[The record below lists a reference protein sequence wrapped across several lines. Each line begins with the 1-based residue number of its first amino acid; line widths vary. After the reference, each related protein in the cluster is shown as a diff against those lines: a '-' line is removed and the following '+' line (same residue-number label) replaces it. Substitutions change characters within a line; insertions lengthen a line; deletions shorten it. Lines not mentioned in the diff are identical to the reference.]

1 MLKNLINKINPNTMS
16 YSNLFIIAIRALI
29 KNRLRAILTMLG
41 IIIGVASVIAM
52 LAIGEGSK
60 QKIRKEMSNMGTNL
74 LMIMPNFQRRGGVSL
89 GTSSS
94 MVLKYSDV
102 VALRNEATAIA
113 AVSPE
118 IRANGQ
124 VIYGNQNTQ
133 TTVYGASEEYLG
145 IKKLTIKSG
154 RIFTANETKNMSKV
168 CIIGQTVV
176 KNLFGAGADPIGL
189 SIRIKNLPFQV
200 IGTLVEKGESGMG
213 QDQDDLI
220 LAPYTTVQR
229 RLAAIDYINSIYV
242 SAVSEERSDEAQ
254 AQIEE
259 ILRRT
264 HKLKDADTEDF
275 RIMSQSELISTVSS
289 ITDVM
294 TYLLGAIAGI
304 SLLVGG
310 IGIMNIM
317 FVSVTERT
325 REIGL
330 RMSVGGRSR
339 DILKQF
345 LVESMLLSILGGV
358 MGVILGYLIAKVAGS
373 LMESPAVVKTQ
384 AVVLA
389 FAVCFVIGVFFGW
402 YPARKASNLNPIDA
416 LRYE

>member
-1 MLKNLINKINPNTMS
+1 MKYANLI
-16 YSNLFIIAIRALI
+16 LIAIRALI
-29 KNRLRAILTMLG
+29 RNKLRAFLTMLG

-60 QKIRKEMSNMGTNL
+60 QKIRGEISSMGTN
-74 LMIMPNFQRRGGVSL
+74 MVMVMPNMQRRGGVSL
-89 GTSSS
+89 GASSS

-102 VALRNEATAIA
+102 VALRNESVSLS

-118 IRANGQ
+118 VRASGQ

-133 TTVYGASEEYLG
+133 TTIYGVSEDYMS
-145 IKKLTIKSG
+145 IKKLEIKSG
-154 RIFTANETKNMSKV
+154 RLFNSGEVKSMAKV
-168 CIIGQTVV
+168 CVLGQTVV
-176 KNLFGAGADPIGL
+176 KNLFGASADPVGL
-189 SIRIKNLPFQV
+189 SIRVKNLPFLI
-200 IGTLVEKGESGMG
+200 IGILKDKGESGMG

-220 LAPYTTVQR
+220 IAPYTTVQR
-229 RLAAIDYINSIYV
+229 RLAAIDYINGIYA
-242 SAVSEERSDEAQ
+242 SATSEEKSPAAIAEVG
-254 AQIEE
+254 E

-264 HKLKDADTEDF
+264 HKLKESAENDF
-275 RIMSQSELISTVSS
+275 RVMSQSELLKTVTS
-289 ITDVM
+289 ITDIM

-330 RMSVGGRSR
+330 RMAIGGRGN
-339 DILKQF
+339 DIMKQF
-345 LVESMLLSILGGV
+345 LAESIILSILGGV
-358 MGVILGYLIAKVAGS
+358 MGVIFGYLLARLAGS
-373 LMESPAVVKTQ
+373 LMSSQ
-384 AVVLA
+384 AVVTTQSVILA
-389 FAVCFVIGVFFGW
+389 FTVCFIIGVFFGW
-402 YPARKASNLNPIDA
+402 YPARKAANLNPIDA